1 MIVYAKDESTRP
13 ARYYKLNLTRR
24 QVMRVDNGALISCGL
39 TAPKDVSS
47 KWVQQHGE
55 EVPEQTWKHSG
66 CLSSCVL
73 RGNNK
78 CGW

>member
-1 MIVYAKDESTRP
+1 MLTVRLS
-13 ARYYKLNLTRR
+13 LTRR

-47 KWVQQHGE
+47 KWVQKHGV
-55 EVPEQTWKHSG
+55 EVSETTYKHSS
-66 CLSSCVL
+66 CQSSCVL
-73 RGNNK
+73 RGNDR